1 MSCQRGATCCSTS
14 APTRTAAC
22 TVVRVRYDGALDALP
37 FAVAPTASGSL
48 VLLPHDA
55 TLDGPSL
62 KVEQVGVIGDV
73 THNIGYWLDQGATVA
88 WPLRLG
94 ASQGGAHRVELDLAC
109 ADAAAGA
116 RMRLEVDG
124 GDATEFTVPATGG
137 WQSYRMVD
145 AGRVTVPAG
154 AHRAILRALS
164 KPGEAVVNVRAVRLV
179 REPSSD

>member
-73 THNIGYWLDQGATVA
+73 THNIGYWLDPSATA
-88 WPLRLG
+88 SWPLGIGPR
-94 ASQGGAHRVELDLAC
+94 QGGRYRVEAEIAC
-109 ADAAAGA
+109 ADAAAGSKV
-116 RMRLEVDG
+116 RLEVDG
-124 GDATEFTVPATGG
+124 AENGAELTVPGTGG
-137 WQSYRMVD
+137 WQQYRT
-145 AGRVTVPAG
+145 VTVGDVTIAPG
-154 AHRAILRALS
+154 EHRLVLRALS
-164 KPGEAVVNVRAVRLV
+164 KAGEAVVNVRSIRAVRV
-179 REPSSD
+179 EG

>member
-124 GDATEFTVPATGG
+124 GGATEFTVPATGG

-145 AGRVTVPAG
+145 TGRVTVPA
-154 AHRAILRALS
+154 HR
-164 KPGEAVVNVRAVRLV
+164 V
-179 REPSSD
+179 